1 MTKIQ
6 KNWDVIVV
14 GGGHAG
20 CEAAAAAARTGASCL
35 LITHR
40 LETIGVMSCNP
51 AIGGLGKG
59 HIVREID
66 ALDGL
71 MGQAIDQSGIQF
83 RLLNRSKGP
92 AVQGPRAQADRKLYR
107 QAIFNLLNTQD
118 NLMLFE
124 ASVERLSLTDDN
136 RINGLVTKKGDAFS
150 APAIVLTTGTFLH
163 GMIYNGDEQ
172 IPAGRMGDQAT
183 YGLADQ
189 LARLDLPMGRLKT
202 GTPARLDRLTID
214 FSSLE
219 VQPGDDPPEP
229 FSSLTQRIT
238 LPQIPCHITHT
249 NPKTHA
255 VIRDNLHRSALYG
268 GAVSGT
274 GPRYCPSI
282 EDKIVRFA
290 DKTSHQI
297 YLEPEGLDDPLIY
310 PNGLS
315 NSLPQAV
322 QLEFLRTIP
331 GLEQVEMVRPAYAI
345 EYDFV
350 DPRALSP
357 TLELSDYPGL
367 FLAGQINGTTGYEE
381 AAGQGLIAGI
391 NAAHKSLGRAD
402 FTLGRH
408 QAYIGVL
415 IDDLVHRG
423 VDEPYRMFTSRAEFR
438 LSLRAD
444 NAEDRLTDLGLEIGI
459 IGNQRKTHWLQKKQ
473 QLSSARALMQEK
485 QASPH
490 QWGTMG
496 VPIKKD
502 GMTRSLY
509 QILGTCEEL
518 PDTIFAQWPELQK
531 IPQPILQKLAI
542 DARYENYLHRQQ
554 GDIQALKR
562 DQSLELPQD
571 LDYGGVV
578 GLSTEIRQKLAAARP
593 RNLAAAGRIS
603 GITPAGLTAL
613 LLHVRQKQL
622 A

>member
-20 CEAAAAAARTGASCL
+20 CEAAAAAARAGASCL

-71 MGQAIDQSGIQF
+71 MGRAIDQSGIQF

-107 QAIFNLLNTQD
+107 QAIFNLLNAQD
-118 NLMLFE
+118 NLTLFE
-124 ASVERLSLTDDN
+124 AAVDHLSFTN
-136 RINGLVTKKGDAFS
+136 NNEIIGLVTEKGTVFS
-150 APAIVLTTGTFLH
+150 APAIVLTTGTFLR

-189 LARLDLPMGRLKT
+189 LAALDLPMGRLKT
-202 GTPARLDRLTID
+202 GTPARLDRRTID

-219 VQPGDDPPEP
+219 IQPGDDPPEP
-229 FSSLTQRIT
+229 FSSLTERIT

-268 GAVSGT
+268 GAISGT

-282 EDKIVRFA
+282 EDKVVRFA
-290 DKTSHQI
+290 DKTNHQI

-331 GLEQVEMVRPAYAI
+331 GLEQVEMARPAYAI

-459 IGNQRKTHWLQKKQ
+459 IGTRRKTHWTQKKQ
-473 QLSSARALMQEK
+473 LLSNARALMQEK

-490 QWGTMG
+490 QWGAMG

-502 GMTRSLY
+502 GMMRSLY
-509 QILGTCEEL
+509 QILGTCETL
-518 PDTIFAQWPELQK
+518 PDAIFAQWPELRK

-554 GDIQALKR
+554 GDIMALKR

-571 LDYGGVV
+571 LDYGGVI